1 MGIALRRRSMVSH
14 THLPILRVLF
24 CGLACCG
31 CASAQA
37 NGPQFEVA
45 SIKPSLSG
53 PSPDIV
59 RKQSGP
65 GCADPGRIL
74 FRNYAL
80 RELIAEAYGVPSVQ
94 LTGPCCMMSVNIL
107 ENGNI
112 FDP

>member
-1 MGIALRRRSMVSH
+1 
-14 THLPILRVLF
+14 
-24 CGLACCG
+24 
-31 CASAQA
+31 
-37 NGPQFEVA
+37 VA